1 MAIIYNAE
9 EIYQMGVEI
18 EKNGLAFYAA
28 AAQSVKNADVKKLCE
43 ELGQWEGKHVALF
56 EALKAKLPEAARQET
71 SYDPNNELG
80 MYLKAAADSHI
91 FVANK
96 EITALVAN
104 AKSPLDILHMAL
116 SFEKDSVVLY
126 TTMKNMVPEHLGKK
140 DLEKIID
147 EEIMHISFITR
158 KIATIPK

>member
-1 MAIIYNAE
+1 MAIMYNAE

-28 AAQSVKNADVKKLCE
+28 AAKSVKSDEVRKLCE

-56 EALKAKLPEAARQET
+56 EELKAQLPETARRET

-80 MYLKAAADSHI
+80 LYLKAAADSHI
-91 FVANK
+91 FVVNK
-96 EITALVAN
+96 EISDLVAN
-104 AKSPLDILHMAL
+104 AKSPLDILNLAL

-126 TTMKNMVPEHLGKK
+126 TTMKNMVPEYLGRKS
-140 DLEKIID
+140 LEKIID

-158 KIATIPK
+158 NIGTLRK

>member
-9 EIYQMGVEI
+9 EIFQMGVEI

-28 AAQSVKNADVKKLCE
+28 AARAVKNAEVGKLCE
-43 ELGQWEGKHVALF
+43 ELGQWEGKHVKLF
-56 EALKAKLPEAARQET
+56 ETLKAKLPEAARKET

-91 FVANK
+91 FVATK
-96 EITALVAN
+96 EISALIAN
-104 AKSPLDILHMAL
+104 AKSPIDILRMAL
-116 SFEKDSVVLY
+116 TFEKDSVVLY

-140 DLEKIID
+140 SLEDIIN
-147 EEIMHISFITR
+147 EEIMHISYINR
-158 KIATIPK
+158 NIGLLGK